1 VKVGDL
7 VIHPVHDGLA
17 RLPADELL
25 SYTGP
30 ADDPWAPHRRFL
42 SEGQILELSL
52 GGFLVRTGD
61 RLVLIDAGVGRFDN
75 GVFAGGRLMDS
86 LAAHGVAPTD
96 VTDVVFTHLHF
107 DHVGWATQQGDI
119 VFPRATYRCHAADWD
134 HFVAG
139 AGALKGAVRKL
150 SPITERLEVFAGE
163 ATIAPGIDVRPAPG
177 HTPGSTVVVVSSGAE
192 RALLLGDVIHCP
204 VELIE
209 SDWEMVHDVD
219 RALAARTREA
229 LAKEL
234 EGSDTP
240 VAAAHFP
247 GLRFGRLLPGTAT
260 RRSWVFEAS

>member
-119 VFPRATYRCHAADWD
+119 VFPRATYRCHEADWD

-139 AGALKGAVRKL
+139 PTALKGAVRKL
-150 SPITERLEVFAGE
+150 SPVTERLQVFAGE